1 MFSAVFCIFLH
12 NFLFHACFS
21 YNYAHSSL
29 YHRSFDSPMKFS
41 QIFPSEICHSCRPK
55 SKLPLSNGSGN
66 FRFFRTVRSS
76 RSSPVLF
83 SFFHYAVFF
92 LFPLC
97 SPDSHSSSLFASIYC
112 AQQVQTIPQSQQG
125 SHNQAVSFSVPP
137 SVNAPILRQ
146 PAFRT
151 ATAL

>member
-1 MFSAVFCIFLH
+1 MRV
-12 NFLFHACFS
+12 FS
-21 YNYAHSSL
+21 YNYAHPSL

-41 QIFPSEICHSCRPK
+41 QIFPSEIRHIFVRK
-55 SKLPLSNGSGN
+55 KWKLPLSNGSGN
-66 FRFFRTVRSS
+66 FHFFRTARSS

-97 SPDSHSSSLFASIYC
+97 SPDSRSSSPFASICC
-112 AQQVQTIPQSQQG
+112 AQQVQTIPRSQQG

-137 SVNAPILRQ
+137 SVNAHIRRQ
-146 PAFRT
+146 PAFSLD
-151 ATAL
+151 TAL